1 MRFGHRVNAKCIK
14 TLFSSSGDLSI
25 ALIQFL
31 FDCLRR
37 AFIARTKDRPVC
49 WSLQQFALNTQRI
62 ESLLVPAD
70 GLDEVPAIAG
80 SENLHLWIKAS
91 MNVAYTAIVSGQ
103 SF

>member
-1 MRFGHRVNAKCIK
+1 MHKPVIK

-25 ALIQFL
+25 TLIQFF

-37 AFIARTKDRPVC
+37 GFIARTKGRPVS

-70 GLDEVPAIAG
+70 GLDEVPAIVG
-80 SENLHLWIKAS
+80 RENIHLWIKAG
-91 MNVAYTAIVSGQ
+91 MNVAYIAIVSGQ
-103 SF
+103 SL